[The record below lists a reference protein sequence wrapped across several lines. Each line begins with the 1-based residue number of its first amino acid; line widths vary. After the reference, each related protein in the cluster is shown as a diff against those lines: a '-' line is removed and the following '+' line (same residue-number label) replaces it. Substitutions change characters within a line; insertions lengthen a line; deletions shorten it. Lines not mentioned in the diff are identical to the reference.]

1 MNITNVNGIDL
12 AYERRGSGQPLLLIH
27 GFPLDRT
34 TWNQVASLLESD
46 FDLIIPDLRGFGD
59 SSPIQSPYRMT
70 DVADDLIGLLDHLEV
85 DKTAVAGHSMGGYA
99 ALAFAGKYPQRISG
113 LALISSQA
121 AADSPE
127 RKEGRYKTA
136 QEVGDGG
143 TGVVVDGMTPKF
155 SDNAETQSYVREV
168 MLRQKPSGMIG
179 GLEAMAEREDRNSIL
194 ASLHI
199 PLVLIH
205 GDADTLIPVDK
216 AREIKALVTSAK
228 LVELSGVGHLPMVDA
243 AKETAEALKILK

>member
-1 MNITNVNGIDL
+1 MEIVHVNGIDL

-34 TWNQVASLLESD
+34 TWDQVAILLESD
-46 FDLIIPDLRGFGD
+46 FDLIIPDLRGFGE

-70 DVADDLIGLLDHLEV
+70 DIADDLIGLLNHLGV

-99 ALAFAGKYPQRISG
+99 ALALAGKYPQRVSG

-121 AADSPE
+121 AADTSE
-127 RKEGRYKTA
+127 RKAGRYKTA
-136 QEVGDGG
+136 QDVGDGG

-155 SDNAETQSYVREV
+155 SDNAETQKYVREV

-194 ASLHI
+194 ASLQV
-199 PLVLIH
+199 PLALIH

-216 AREIKALVTSAK
+216 AREIKSSVASAT

-243 AKETAEALKILK
+243 PKETAEAIKILK

>member
-136 QEVGDGG
+136 QEVGDEG

-155 SDNAETQSYVREV
+155 SDNAETQKYVREV